1 MQLYFHMQWYCTII
15 IIDNITYNYIYIY
28 KNIIDHV
35 NLSCPEAMDAD
46 PAAEAE
52 AEADLEAEAD
62 VGDPEAVEAEEAE
75 APGAPGWSW
84 DALAWYPWSP

>member
-1 MQLYFHMQWYCTII
+1 
-15 IIDNITYNYIYIY
+15 
-28 KNIIDHV
+28 
-35 NLSCPEAMDAD
+35 MDAD

-75 APGAPGWSW
+75 APEAPGWSW
-84 DALAWYPWSP
+84 DALGWYPWSP

>member
-1 MQLYFHMQWYCTII
+1 MYK
-15 IIDNITYNYIYIY
+15 

-52 AEADLEAEAD
+52 ADLEAEAD
-62 VGDPEAVEAEEAE
+62 VGDPNVEAEEAE
-75 APGAPGWSW
+75 APEAPGWSW
-84 DALAWYPWSP
+84 DALGWYPWSP